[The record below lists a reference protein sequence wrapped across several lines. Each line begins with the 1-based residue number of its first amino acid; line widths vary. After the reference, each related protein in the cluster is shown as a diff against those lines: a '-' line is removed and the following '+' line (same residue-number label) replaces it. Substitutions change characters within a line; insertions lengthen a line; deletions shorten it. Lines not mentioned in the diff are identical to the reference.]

1 MRRFSDYDL
10 LIFDCDGVI
19 LDSNTLKIDAM
30 RSALTEFD
38 ITTEEANRC
47 ALFFAENFGKSRF
60 YHVDYYCLSHNNK
73 FLSESTSY
81 NTLVKPVILP
91 KHRFS
96 SEELALFSPNCPLM
110 DYGLVVK
117 TGEFYTEEKSCV
129 IPFDITVAYA
139 FSVAENM
146 KANNVTLVGFNGYES
161 NDTRQLE
168 MLETLNLMQ
177 NFQISQHLLALT
189 PTTYPI
195 AQGSI
200 YAPV

>member
-1 MRRFSDYDL
+1 
-10 LIFDCDGVI
+10 
-19 LDSNTLKIDAM
+19 
-30 RSALTEFD
+30 
-38 ITTEEANRC
+38 
-47 ALFFAENFGKSRF
+47 
-60 YHVDYYCLSHNNK
+60 
-73 FLSESTSY
+73 
-81 NTLVKPVILP
+81 
-91 KHRFS
+91 
-96 SEELALFSPNCPLM
+96 
-110 DYGLVVK
+110 
-117 TGEFYTEEKSCV
+117 
-129 IPFDITVAYA
+129 VAYA